1 MNEIVKNEYKEIQ
14 KYFDDYYKEQLEK
27 YEELKYYDNYLFTN
41 IDDEPIY
48 WGFGIIVLILVSII
62 ADKSQYEFWNY
73 IFFAALGLLIL
84 FTILIF
90 FKAMFWNY
98 EFKKSKKTF
107 FKHYYK
113 SKNIRI
119 VTRYLGVD
127 KSDLL
132 FNEDYVIIGLNIK
145 DEKQLNKLEQNL
157 NEANNKNKSKLLE

>member
-1 MNEIVKNEYKEIQ
+1 MNGIIKNDYTEIQ
-14 KYFDDYYKEQLEK
+14 KYFDDYYKEQLKK

-41 IDDEPIY
+41 IEDEPIY
-48 WGFGIIVLILVSII
+48 WVLGLAVLGFIHLFAEISHEEIW
-62 ADKSQYEFWNY
+62 DY

-90 FKAMFWNY
+90 FKAIFWNF
-98 EFKKSKKTF
+98 EFKKSKKNF

-113 SKNIRI
+113 SKNIRT

-132 FNEDYVIIGLNIK
+132 FNEDYIIIGLNIK
-145 DEKQLNKLEQNL
+145 DEKQLNKIER
-157 NEANNKNKSKLLE
+157 EIKNGKQLSRA